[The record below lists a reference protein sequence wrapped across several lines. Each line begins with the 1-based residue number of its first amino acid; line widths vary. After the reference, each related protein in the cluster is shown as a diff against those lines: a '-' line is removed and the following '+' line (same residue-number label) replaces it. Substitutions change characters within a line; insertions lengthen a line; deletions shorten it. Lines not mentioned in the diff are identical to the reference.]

1 MWEYVSTRVK
11 EGTIWSSWST
21 PVVWAKWGKQGRIG

>member
-11 EGTIWSSWST
+11 EGTIWSEWST